1 MAKQHLSAW
10 DGFDYNAGL
19 PPAGLICVGF
29 LWRHGAM
36 NALPTLGGNS
46 AQAMGVNNRGQ
57 VVGLA
62 ENSTQDPIC
71 VPPQVLDI
79 EAVIWGPR
87 PGEIQTLAPLAGDI
101 SAWAIGINDREQ
113 IIGLSVDCV
122 SPNFNAPGATTLQH
136 GVIWQNGTVTNIGTL
151 GGSYV

>member
-1 MAKQHLSAW
+1 VAKQHLSAW

-62 ENSTQDPIC
+62 ENST
-71 VPPQVLDI
+71 
-79 EAVIWGPR
+79 AVIWGPR

-122 SPNFNAPGATTLQH
+122 SPNFNAPGATPPQH

-151 GGSYV
+151 GDRMSSGPSTPKAR